1 MEKNQSGGGEIKS
14 SEIRSM
20 LKNVQQKRKV
30 ENRRNTKAYFL
41 MINYMTQRTESIY
54 SVLPQQLEISFL
66 EVFKKLT
73 ESGWIVKLAEFK

>member
-54 SVLPQQLEISFL
+54 SVLPQQLEI
-66 EVFKKLT
+66 
-73 ESGWIVKLAEFK
+73 